1 MTLSASQRIYR
12 ILFFLFIAAGSIRL
26 SAQTPSSDFGAWI
39 VGSELKETTLTEDGE
54 DITVGFDKEN
64 GFGFSF
70 NHFWTDNVST
80 EIAAQTFHGRM
91 KITSDFVAGPLTF
104 EAGNLDAI
112 ALSALAQYHFNRAG
126 RFSPYVGA
134 GIARLSG
141 DFEAFE
147 AFEDPDGVQSFDL
160 ESEIA
165 WTAAAGANVR
175 ITENLFLAADL
186 KFIPWSAVAKGE
198 PDSESLDI
206 DPLLLSIGMKVRF

>member
-1 MTLSASQRIYR
+1 MTQHIYR
-12 ILFFLFIAAGSIRL
+12 ILFLLFIVAGSIRL

-39 VGSELKETTLTEDGE
+39 VGSDLKETTFTDEGD
-54 DITVGFDKEN
+54 DVTIGFDKEN
-64 GFGFSF
+64 GYGFSF
-70 NHFWTDNVST
+70 NHFWTHNVST

-91 KITSDFVAGPLTF
+91 TITSDFGGTPFTF

-112 ALSALAQYHFNRAG
+112 ALSALAQWHFNRAG
-126 RFSPYVGA
+126 RFQPYVGG

-147 AFEDPDGVQSFDL
+147 DPENESFDL

-165 WTAAAGANVR
+165 WAVSGGANVR

-186 KFIPWSAVAKGE
+186 KFIPWSALAEGDPE
-198 PDSESLDI
+198 NESLDI
-206 DPLLLSIGMKVRF
+206 DPLLLSFGMKVRF

>member
-1 MTLSASQRIYR
+1 MTQRIYR
-12 ILFFLFIAAGSIRL
+12 ILFLMFIVAGSIRL
-26 SAQTPSSDFGAWI
+26 SAQTPSSDFGAWV
-39 VGSELKETTLTEDGE
+39 VGSDLTETTLTEDG
-54 DITVGFDKEN
+54 DDLKIGFDKEN

-91 KITSDFVAGPLTF
+91 VITSDFGAGPFTF

-126 RFSPYVGA
+126 RFSPYVGG

-147 AFEDPDGVQSFDL
+147 DPDGVESFDL

-165 WTAAAGANVR
+165 WTAAAGANIR

-186 KFIPWSAVAKGE
+186 KFIPWSAVAEGE

-206 DPLLLSIGMKVRF
+206 DPLLLSFGMKVRF

>member
-1 MTLSASQRIYR
+1 MTTQRIYR
-12 ILFFLFIAAGSIRL
+12 ILFLLFIAAGSIRL

-39 VGSELKETTLTEDGE
+39 VGSELKETTLTEDGY

-70 NHFWTDNVST
+70 NHFWTENVST

-91 KITSDFVAGPLTF
+91 TITSDFGAGPLTF
-104 EAGNLDAI
+104 EVGNLDAI

-126 RFSPYVGA
+126 RFSPYVGG

-147 AFEDPDGVQSFDL
+147 DPDGVESFDL

-186 KFIPWSAVAKGE
+186 KFIPWSAVAEGE
-198 PDSESLDI
+198 PDSESLDT
-206 DPLLLSIGMKVRF
+206 DPLLLSFGMKVRF

>member
-1 MTLSASQRIYR
+1 MTTQRIYR
-12 ILFFLFIAAGSIRL
+12 ILFLLFIVAGSIRL

-39 VGSELKETTLTEDGE
+39 VGSELKETTLTEDGD
-54 DITVGFDKEN
+54 DITIGFDKEN

-91 KITSDFVAGPLTF
+91 TITSDFGAGPFTF

-126 RFSPYVGA
+126 RFSPYVGG

-141 DFEAFE
+141 DFEAFD
-147 AFEDPDGVQSFDL
+147 DPDGVESFDL

-186 KFIPWSAVAKGE
+186 KFIPWSAIAEGE

-206 DPLLLSIGMKVRF
+206 DPLLLSFGMKVRF

>member
-1 MTLSASQRIYR
+1 MAQRIYR
-12 ILFFLFIAAGSIRL
+12 ILFLLFIAAGSIRL

-39 VGSELKETTLTEDGE
+39 VASELEETTLTEDGD
-54 DITVGFDKEN
+54 DITIGFDKEN

-70 NHFWTDNVST
+70 NHFWTDTIST

-91 KITSDFVAGPLTF
+91 TITSDFGGTPFTF

-112 ALSALAQYHFNRAG
+112 ALSALAHWHFNRAG
-126 RFSPYVGA
+126 RFSPYLGG

-141 DFEAFE
+141 DFEAFD
-147 AFEDPDGVQSFDL
+147 DPDGLESFDL

-186 KFIPWSAVAKGE
+186 KFIPWSAVAEGDDE
-198 PDSESLDI
+198 SDSLEI
-206 DPLLLSIGMKVRF
+206 DPLLWSI

>member
-1 MTLSASQRIYR
+1 MTSQRIYR
-12 ILFFLFIAAGSIRL
+12 ILFLLFIAAGSIRL
-26 SAQTPSSDFGAWI
+26 SAQAPSSDFGAWI
-39 VGSELKETTLTEDGE
+39 VGSALKETTLTEDGD

-70 NHFWTDNVST
+70 NHFWIDNVST

-91 KITSDFVAGPLTF
+91 TITSDFGAGPLEF
-104 EAGNLDAI
+104 EVGNLDAI

-126 RFSPYVGA
+126 RFSPYVGG

-141 DFEAFE
+141 EFE
-147 AFEDPDGVQSFDL
+147 AFEDPDGVESFDL

-175 ITENLFLAADL
+175 LTENLFLTADL

-206 DPLLLSIGMKVRF
+206 DPLLLSFGMKVRF

>member
-12 ILFFLFIAAGSIRL
+12 ILFLLFIAAGSIRL

-39 VGSELKETTLTEDGE
+39 VGSELKETTLTEDGD
-54 DITVGFDKEN
+54 DITVRFEKEN

-70 NHFWTDNVST
+70 NHFWTGNVST

-91 KITSDFVAGPLTF
+91 IISSDFGAGPLEF
-104 EAGNLDAI
+104 EVGNLDAI

-141 DFEAFE
+141 EFAAFD
-147 AFEDPDGVQSFDL
+147 DPDGVESFDL
-160 ESEIA
+160 EPEFA
-165 WTAAAGANVR
+165 WTAAAGVNFRA
-175 ITENLFLAADL
+175 TENLFLTADL

-206 DPLLLSIGMKVRF
+206 DPQLLSFGMKVRF

>member
-1 MTLSASQRIYR
+1 MTQRIYR
-12 ILFFLFIAAGSIRL
+12 ILFLLFIVAGSIRL
-26 SAQTPSSDFGAWI
+26 SAQTPSSDFGAWV
-39 VGSELKETTLTEDGE
+39 VGSDLKETTLTEDG
-54 DITVGFDKEN
+54 DDLTIGFDKEN

-70 NHFWTDNVST
+70 NHFWTENVST

-91 KITSDFVAGPLTF
+91 VITSDFGAGPFTF

-126 RFSPYVGA
+126 RFSPYVGG

-141 DFEAFE
+141 EFEAFD
-147 AFEDPDGVQSFDL
+147 DPDGVESFDL

-175 ITENLFLAADL
+175 ITENLFLTADL
-186 KFIPWSAVAKGE
+186 KFIPWSAVAEGE

-206 DPLLLSIGMKVRF
+206 DPLLLSFGMKVRF

>member
-1 MTLSASQRIYR
+1 MTTQRIYR
-12 ILFFLFIAAGSIRL
+12 ILFLLFIAAGSIRL
-26 SAQTPSSDFGAWI
+26 SAQTPSSDFGAWL
-39 VGSELKETTLTEDGE
+39 VGSDLEETTLTEDGD
-54 DITVGFDKEN
+54 DIKIGFDKEN

-70 NHFWTDNVST
+70 NHFWTETVST

-91 KITSDFVAGPLTF
+91 VITSDFGAGPFTF

-126 RFSPYVGA
+126 RFSPYVGG

-147 AFEDPDGVQSFDL
+147 DPDGVESFDL

-165 WTAAAGANVR
+165 WTVAAGANVR

-186 KFIPWSAVAKGE
+186 KFIPWSAVAEGE
-198 PDSESLDI
+198 PESESLDI
-206 DPLLLSIGMKVRF
+206 DPLLLSFGMKVRF

>member
-1 MTLSASQRIYR
+1 MAQRIYR
-12 ILFFLFIAAGSIRL
+12 ILFLLFIVAGSIRL
-26 SAQTPSSDFGAWI
+26 SAQTPSSDFGAWV
-39 VGSELKETTLTEDGE
+39 VGSDLKETTLTEDGD

-70 NHFWTDNVST
+70 NHFWTENVST

-91 KITSDFVAGPLTF
+91 TITSDFGAGPLKF
-104 EAGNLDAI
+104 DVGNLDAI

-126 RFSPYVGA
+126 RFSPYVGG

-141 DFEAFE
+141 DFEAFD
-147 AFEDPDGVQSFDL
+147 DPDGVESFDL
-160 ESEIA
+160 ESELA

-186 KFIPWSAVAKGE
+186 KFIPWSAVAEGE
-198 PDSESLDI
+198 PESESLDI
-206 DPLLLSIGMKVRF
+206 DPLLLSFGMKVRF